1 MSVARVVEISSTS
14 EKSFEDA
21 INQGV
26 ARATAT
32 LRGVT
37 GAWIK
42 EQQVSIEGDRITSY
56 KVMNPMNKFE
66 GLSLLTN
73 HLGSFLKAAVLRR
86 EARDSCHASRVISTK
101 PGERL
106 STCLGMRTVAIS
118 TKGEVAVMAENAIVS
133 RKTLPDDISVKSRT
147 AGDSESFP
155 LSFSTAIDV
164 VNREKLQTILATAG
178 TGIAVSRDDSLAKVL
193 LVSFLCLLC
202 LLWIGVI
209 TSKTI
214 SVQFFP
220 VCFSVFAAAFPDVF
234 RIRRSPRSFLLN
246 ESLTVLLIP
255 RAVGWTVGCFPHS
268 QIILQDG

>member
-73 HLGSFLKAAVLRR
+73 HLGSFLKATVLRR
-86 EARDSCHASRVISTK
+86 RARDSCHASRVISAK
-101 PGERL
+101 HRRQILPHDARWSGVSSISRRL
-106 STCLGMRTVAIS
+106 SGTRIATCLRPPLRQGLIAQLRQYARNVCLNYT
-118 TKGEVAVMAENAIVS
+118 TRRAE
-133 RKTLPDDISVKSRT
+133 LPIDKSR
-147 AGDSESFP
+147 
-155 LSFSTAIDV
+155 
-164 VNREKLQTILATAG
+164 
-178 TGIAVSRDDSLAKVL
+178 GIR
-193 LVSFLCLLC
+193 
-202 LLWIGVI
+202 
-209 TSKTI
+209 
-214 SVQFFP
+214 P
-220 VCFSVFAAAFPDVF
+220 Y
-234 RIRRSPRSFLLN
+234 
-246 ESLTVLLIP
+246 
-255 RAVGWTVGCFPHS
+255 
-268 QIILQDG
+268 